1 MRHIFIIVMCV
12 VCSGTL
18 RAQNNIPVYLDE
30 TKGIEQRIEDA
41 LSRMTL
47 DEKIRVIHAQ
57 SKFSSAGVPRL
68 GFPDFWT
75 DDGPHGVRPDVLWD
89 EWEQAG
95 QTNDS
100 CVAFPALTCLAAT
113 WNPQLSRLYG
123 ESLGE
128 EALYRG
134 KDMILGPGVN
144 IFRTPLNGRNF
155 EYMGEDPFLASR
167 MVVPY
172 IQGLQSK
179 GVAACVKHYALNN
192 DEEYRHQVNVI
203 VSDRALHEIYLPAF
217 KAAVTEGKAWGIMGA
232 YNLYKNQHNCHNETL
247 LNKILKH
254 DWQYDGVVV
263 SDWGGCHDT
272 DEAVLNGLDLEFG
285 TWTDG
290 LTMGATNA
298 YDNYYLAVPYKRLI
312 NEGKY
317 TTKEL
322 DDKVRRVLRLFYR
335 TTMNRQRPHGF
346 LCSESHYEAA
356 RRIAEEGIVLLKN
369 TAPVT
374 APLPPREGAPLP
386 PGGGLKDRTK
396 PILPID
402 LSSPPTGGQG
412 GRAPFSV
419 LVVGENAIKMMTVG
433 GGSSSL
439 KVQRE
444 VSPLDGLR
452 NRLKGIAEVDFAR
465 GYVGDVTG
473 AYNGVT
479 TGQDLADS
487 RSEAELIAEAVEK
500 AKTADY
506 VIVFGGLNKS
516 DFQDCEGH
524 DRKVYDLPYAQN
536 ALVEALAKVNPRL
549 VFVNISGNPV
559 AMPWIKNVPAVVQG
573 WFIGSESGNA
583 LASILVGDANP
594 SGKLP
599 FSWMQ
604 SLDHYGAHA
613 LGAYPG
619 TWRADEKI
627 IDEEY
632 KEDIFVGYRWA
643 DKRKLQPLFPF
654 GHGLS
659 YTTFEY
665 GKATIEACES
675 SQQPTAGNAESLA
688 TDTPLYK
695 VRLTLRNTG
704 TCAGAETVQLY
715 IRDVKSSVARPLK
728 ELKDFRKVALEPGEA
743 REVEFDITRT
753 QLSYYDDVKGE
764 WTTESG
770 KFEAWI
776 GSSATDIKSKV
787 AFVLR

>member
-1 MRHIFIIVMCV
+1 MRHIFIVIMCV

-30 TKGIEQRIEDA
+30 TKGIEQRVEDA

-298 YDNYYLAVPYKRLI
+298 YDNYYLAVPYKCLI

-356 RRIAEEGIVLLKN
+356 RRIAEEGIVVLKN
-369 TAPVT
+369 E
-374 APLPPREGAPLP
+374 RIK
-386 PGGGLKDRTK
+386 GLKNESSS
-396 PILPID
+396 PALPID
-402 LSSPPTGGQG
+402 LNSVK
-412 GRAPFSV
+412 RV

-452 NRLKGIAEVDFAR
+452 NRLKGLAEVDFAR

-743 REVEFDITRT
+743 REVEFNISRT

-764 WTTESG
+764 WTTEPG